1 VRRLVTQ
8 LVLSSIQAYDR
19 FRLARLAAAHPGL
32 AIHPSASTNLASAS
46 IELAEGASLHIG
58 PGVVTERRHHGVRFS
73 LGPGARVSVGE
84 GTWLRSDVGTVQLY
98 AFAGAHIEV
107 GPDCFL
113 NGCHLSAKS
122 SLRLGRS
129 AWVGPGSRVFDSD
142 QHDLDADHH
151 ELTQPVVLGDFVWVA
166 SDVTVLRGVE
176 IGAHSVIGTRSL
188 VTRSIP
194 EHTLAYGVPA
204 RPGGEVGDRS
214 EVPI

>member
-1 VRRLVTQ
+1 M
-8 LVLSSIQAYDR
+8 
-19 FRLARLAAAHPGL
+19 HPR
-32 AIHPSASTNLASAS
+32 ASTNLASAS
-46 IELAEGASLHIG
+46 FDLAPGARLQIG
-58 PGVVTERRHHGVRFS
+58 PGVVTEHRHHGVRFS
-73 LGPGARVSVGE
+73 LGPGARISIGE
-84 GTWLRSDVGTVQLY
+84 GTWLRSDLGPVQLF
-98 AFAGAHIEV
+98 AFEGAEIEL

-129 AWVGPGSRVFDSD
+129 AWVGPGSRIFDSD
-142 QHDLDADHH
+142 QHDLDADHP
-151 ELTQPVVLGDFVWVA
+151 EVTQPVVVGDFAWVA

-176 IGAHSVIGTRSL
+176 IGAHCVIGARSL

-194 EHTLAYGVPA
+194 AHTLAYGVPA

>member
-1 VRRLVTQ
+1 MRHLIPRLVLEAIQ
-8 LVLSSIQAYDR
+8 LRDR
-19 FRLARLAAAHPGL
+19 LRLARLATKHPGFSV
-32 AIHPSASTNLASAS
+32 HPQASTNLACAS
-46 IELAEGASLHIG
+46 FELAEGARLRIG
-58 PGVVTERRHHGVRFS
+58 PGVVTEHRHHGVRFS
-73 LGPGARVSVGE
+73 LGPGARISIGE
-84 GTWLRSDVGTVQLY
+84 GTWLRSDVGPVQLY
-98 AFAGAHIEV
+98 AFPGAEIEV

-142 QHDLDADHH
+142 QHDLDADHP
-151 ELTQPVVLGDFVWVA
+151 EVTQPVVIGDFAWVA

-194 EHTLAYGVPA
+194 DHTLAYGIPA
-204 RPGGEVGDRS
+204 RPGGEIGDRS